1 MPSSQSRRSGA
12 RRLHLRHPVQVGIK
26 AQLDDWTDWD
36 VAAHVLG
43 QAIGVF
49 DASSVLGD
57 HKGVFWTANELGDG
71 LHDAL
76 LGLVRAGVLARRE
89 EPDEQFRWIM

>member
-1 MPSSQSRRSGA
+1 VSHPLRVGLQE
-12 RRLHLRHPVQVGIK
+12 HLSE
-26 AQLDDWTDWD
+26 WTDWD

-43 QAIGVF
+43 QSIGVF
-49 DASSVLGD
+49 EEGSAMSD
-57 HKGVFWTANELGDG
+57 HKAVFWSDNQLGNG

-89 EPDEQFRWIM
+89 EPDEQFRWVR